1 MMIFAQ
7 EYFFT
12 IPAAFCFFVFI
23 LSFFLGEGLSHI
35 ISRKKDFS
43 KNNFVITE
51 NFRKNFEIGLIAMGI
66 MSLIGS
72 VLYLLTFASYFGGI
86 MPLLTAGWAIRG
98 AIIEGEIII
107 PIYIKLLLFP
117 AYSNVIL
124 ALVYY
129 IIFSKFKWYLVLPF
143 IALFIMGS
151 AQAGRAGFMLIL
163 FELYISVLF
172 AIFYINAQNGKKIKN
187 EIGLIKK
194 SILLISVVFIVF
206 VGGDMLRRQTLDFSM
221 ESAEVFR
228 QYLFGGISAFS
239 TFLKDRE
246 LSEISYGYG
255 RYSFS
260 ALYAALGIAK
270 NEFGVYLDFLRIS
283 SKDYTIT
290 TNIFTAFRQFIDDF
304 GFLGTCVFM
313 FFFGMISNYYYN
325 FSVKGN
331 VKSIAVSIV
340 IYTIL
345 FHSTLLAITVH
356 NSILLSLVLPSI
368 IVSLF
373 AVKIKK

>member
-23 LSFFLGEGLSHI
+23 LSFFLGEGFSHV

-98 AIIEGEIII
+98 ALNEGEIII
-107 PIYIKLLLFP
+107 PLYIKLLLFP
-117 AYSNVIL
+117 GYSNVIL
-124 ALVYY
+124 ALIYY

-194 SILLISVVFIVF
+194 SILLISVVFVVF

-239 TFLKDRE
+239 TFFKNRE
-246 LSEISYGYG
+246 FSEISYGFG

-270 NEFGVYLDFLRIS
+270 NEFGVYTEYLRIS
-283 SKDYTIT
+283 SKDYTLV
-290 TNIFTAFRQFIDDF
+290 TNIYTAFRQLIDDF
-304 GFLGTCVFM
+304 GVIGAAFIM
-313 FFFGMISNYYYN
+313 FCFGMLSNYYYN
-325 FSVKGN
+325 FAIKGN
-331 VKSIAVSIV
+331 IKSIAVSIV
-340 IYTIL
+340 IYTII
-345 FHSTLLAITVH
+345 FHSTLLSITVH
-356 NSILLSLVLPSI
+356 NSILLTLVLPNL
-368 IVSLF
+368 VLSLF
-373 AVKIKK
+373 LIKLKS